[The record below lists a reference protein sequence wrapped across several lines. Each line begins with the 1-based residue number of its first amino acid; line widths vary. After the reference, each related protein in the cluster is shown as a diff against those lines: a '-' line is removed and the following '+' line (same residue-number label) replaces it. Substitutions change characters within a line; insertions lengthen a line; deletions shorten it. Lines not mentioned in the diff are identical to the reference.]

1 VEGLVPR
8 AVVDWLPVVASGL
21 RAPARDV
28 KLDGIT
34 GNKNTVAGIADS
46 AQSVRSTL
54 DAGSKIPEKF
64 WLRAGP
70 RAVPARLLS
79 NPLRLPL
86 SLVVR
91 AVAFD
96 TGSTALDG
104 TADHAASH
112 DTAVRHDNV
121 ANVRPLPDTPGCNTG
136 PVDTRDERAARSL

>member
-1 VEGLVPR
+1 VPR
-8 AVVDWLPVVASGL
+8 TAAGWRPVAASGL

-46 AQSVRSTL
+46 AQSVHSTL
-54 DAGSKIPEKF
+54 DVGSKIPAKF
-64 WLRAGP
+64 WLRADP
-70 RAVPARLLS
+70 RTVPARPPS
-79 NPLRLPL
+79 RPLRLPL

-91 AVAFD
+91 AVALD

-104 TADHAASH
+104 TADPAESR
-112 DTAVRHDNV
+112 DTAVRHNNV

-136 PVDTRDERAARSL
+136 PVDTGDERVARNP